1 MKSGNTN
8 LNILNDL
15 REVFMGKELEKKLG
29 VLAAFSI
36 VVGLVIGSG
45 VFFKPQ
51 AIYTATNG
59 APGLGIIAWII
70 GGLITIAGGLTATE
84 VSAAIPVT
92 GGMMIYIEE
101 IYGKRFGFL
110 TGWMQTVLFFPG
122 TIAASAVI
130 FAQQAAEL
138 LNFSSE
144 DKLVILPIAIGLIL
158 LLAFLNVL
166 GSSFGGYIQ
175 TIATLGKLIP
185 LVLIIVFGFVRGN
198 PVSVFNPMVGP
209 GANVTTTLGQVL
221 IATLFAYDGWINV
234 GAIAGEMKDPGKDLP
249 KAIVGGL
256 AVVMVVYLTINCA
269 YLWIVPASELAQVT
283 SPASLVATKI
293 FGQIGGKLIS
303 AGILISVF
311 GTTNG
316 YVLTGSRIPY
326 ALTKDGLIPGSK
338 ALAKVNKG
346 SSPYNAIW
354 LIAILACLYALTGQ
368 FNLLSDLTIFV
379 VWVFYVLTFMG
390 VIILRKNKPEL
401 NRPYKVPLYPVIPVL
416 AIVGGLFVVINQL
429 ITSPL
434 ISIGGIIITVIG
446 LPVYAAMSKKN
457 S

>member
-1 MKSGNTN
+1 MS
-8 LNILNDL
+8 
-15 REVFMGKELEKKLG
+15 KELQKNLG
-29 VLAAFSI
+29 FAAAIST

-84 VSAAIPVT
+84 VSAAIPKT

-101 IYGKRFGFL
+101 IYGKRYGFL

-122 TIAASAVI
+122 TIAAVAVI
-130 FAQQAAEL
+130 FAQQASEL
-138 LNFSSE
+138 LGSTSDNM
-144 DKLVILPIAIGLIL
+144 KMVLPIALGIIL
-158 LLAFLNVL
+158 LTAFLNTV

-175 TIATLGKLIP
+175 TIATLGKLVP
-185 LVLIIVFGFVRGN
+185 LVLIIIFGFVKGN
-198 PVSVFNPMVGP
+198 STSIFNPMVGQ
-209 GANVTTTLGQVL
+209 GVNSVTTLGHVL

-234 GAIAGEMKDPGKDLP
+234 GAIAGEMKNPGKDLP

-256 AVVMVVYLTINCA
+256 SLVMAVYLAINIA
-269 YLWIVPASELAQVT
+269 YLWVAPASDLAKVT
-283 SPASLVATKI
+283 SPAALVATKI
-293 FGQIGGKLIS
+293 FGPIGGKLIS

-311 GTTNG
+311 GTLNG
-316 YVLTGSRIPY
+316 YLLTGPRIPY

-338 ALAKVNKG
+338 ILSKVNKG

-354 LIAILACLYALTGQ
+354 LVAILSCIYALSGQ
-368 FNLLSDLTIFV
+368 FNLLSDLTIFA
-379 VWVFYVLTFMG
+379 VWVFYVLTFIG
-390 VIILRKNKPEL
+390 VIILRKKKPDL
-401 NRPYKVPLYPVIPVL
+401 ARPYKVPGYPVISII
-416 AIVGGLFVVINQL
+416 AILGGAFVVINQL
-429 ITSPL
+429 ITSPM
-434 ISIGGIIITVIG
+434 ISLGGILITIIG
-446 LPVYAAMSKKN
+446 LPIYTYMSKRN